1 MVLIFPPPSHRR
13 LFSQAF
19 QNPHSKIHNS
29 DCQMRVYLTGFMAS
43 GKSTVGPKA
52 AARLGQPFL
61 DLDRLITAH
70 EGRSIPAIFAEDGEQ
85 RFRALETEMLHR
97 TTETEDLVVAL
108 GGGALV
114 DDDNRA
120 FATEHG
126 LVVYLKVPVDTILER
141 VAGDDTRRPL
151 LEQDTGT
158 RLPHDEQ
165 RNRIE
170 ELLDERRA
178 SYEAAHHTLSAD
190 RPVEEVVTDLVQL
203 VANHSSP

>member
-1 MVLIFPPPSHRR
+1 
-13 LFSQAF
+13 
-19 QNPHSKIHNS
+19 
-29 DCQMRVYLTGFMAS
+29 MRVYLTGFMAS
-43 GKSTVGPKA
+43 GKSTVGPRA

-70 EGRSIPAIFAEDGEQ
+70 EGRSIPTVFAEDGEDY
-85 RFRALETEMLHR
+85 FRTLETEMLSR
-97 TTETEDLVVAL
+97 TIETDDPVVAV

-120 FATEHG
+120 FAKEHG

-151 LEQDTGT
+151 LEEDTGT

-178 SYEAAHHTLSAD
+178 SYDAAHHTLSAD
-190 RPVEEVVTDLVQL
+190 RPVEEVVTDLVQF

>member
-1 MVLIFPPPSHRR
+1 
-13 LFSQAF
+13 
-19 QNPHSKIHNS
+19 
-29 DCQMRVYLTGFMAS
+29 MRVYLTGFMAS
-43 GKSTVGPKA
+43 GKSTVGPRA

-70 EGRSIPAIFAEDGEQ
+70 EGRSIPTVFAEDGEDY
-85 RFRALETEMLHR
+85 FRTLETEMLLR
-97 TTETEDLVVAL
+97 TTETDDPVVAV

-120 FATEHG
+120 FAKEHG

-151 LEQDTGT
+151 LEEDTGT

>member
-1 MVLIFPPPSHRR
+1 
-13 LFSQAF
+13 
-19 QNPHSKIHNS
+19 
-29 DCQMRVYLTGFMAS
+29 MRVYLTGFMAS
-43 GKSTVGPKA
+43 GKSTVGPRA

-70 EGRSIPAIFAEDGEQ
+70 EGRSIPTVFAEDGEDY
-85 RFRALETEMLHR
+85 FRTLETEMLSR
-97 TTETEDLVVAL
+97 TTETDDPVVAV

-120 FATEHG
+120 FAKAHG

-151 LEQDTGT
+151 LEEDTGT
-158 RLPHDEQ
+158 RLSHDEQ

>member
-1 MVLIFPPPSHRR
+1 
-13 LFSQAF
+13 
-19 QNPHSKIHNS
+19 
-29 DCQMRVYLTGFMAS
+29 MRVYLTGFMAS
-43 GKSTVGPKA
+43 GKSTVGPRA

-70 EGRSIPAIFAEDGEQ
+70 EGRSIPTMFAEDGEDY
-85 RFRALETEMLHR
+85 FRTLETEMLSR
-97 TTETEDLVVAL
+97 TTEIDDPVVAV

-120 FATEHG
+120 FAKEHG

-151 LEQDTGT
+151 LEENTGT

>member
-1 MVLIFPPPSHRR
+1 
-13 LFSQAF
+13 
-19 QNPHSKIHNS
+19 
-29 DCQMRVYLTGFMAS
+29 MRVYLTGFMAS

-141 VAGDDTRRPL
+141 VASDDTRRPL
-151 LEQDTGT
+151 LEDNTGA
-158 RLPHDEQ
+158 RLPQEQ
-165 RNRIE
+165 QRIRIE
-170 ELLDERRA
+170 EMLEARRP
-178 SYEAAHHTLSAD
+178 SYEAAQRTLNAD
-190 RPVEEVVTDLVQL
+190 RSVENVVTDLAQL
-203 VANHSSP
+203 VADPPSP

>member
-1 MVLIFPPPSHRR
+1 
-13 LFSQAF
+13 
-19 QNPHSKIHNS
+19 
-29 DCQMRVYLTGFMAS
+29 MRVYLTGFMAS
-43 GKSTVGPKA
+43 GKSTVGPRA

-70 EGRSIPAIFAEDGEQ
+70 EGRSIPTVFAEDGEDY
-85 RFRALETEMLHR
+85 FRTLETEMLSR
-97 TTETEDLVVAL
+97 TIETDDPVVAV

-114 DDDNRA
+114 DDDNCA
-120 FATEHG
+120 FAKEHG

-151 LEQDTGT
+151 LEEDTGT